1 MKHNDNILG
10 APYIASLDLSP
21 IIDSEKTERLL
32 SPSSVNNAAVHC
44 RYGSNRQ
51 ASMSRHMRHD
61 IFLLSGTLELPNI
74 APLAPG
80 DFISFS
86 SDDTMPLKAWN
97 ASFLRYSH
105 PSPGAYYVHCTRS
118 NMVKPY
124 PAKTPGLSVS
134 MLYNDG
140 AGHAVSL
147 VDWDDTAKVGNHH
160 HFKGEEILI
169 LSGELEDQYG
179 RHGQGTWMRFYPG
192 TLHAPRAIQATRI
205 LLRNSFL

>member
-21 IIDSEKTERLL
+21 IFESEKTERLL
-32 SPSSVNNAAVHC
+32 SPSSVNNAAVYC

-86 SDDTMPLKAWN
+86 SDDTTPLKVWN
-97 ASFLRYSH
+97 ASFLRYSDTHIPH
-105 PSPGAYYVHCTRS
+105 PAPITSTVHVAIWSSPIRPKPPASPFQRCT
-118 NMVKPY
+118 M
-124 PAKTPGLSVS
+124 
-134 MLYNDG
+134 M
-140 AGHAVSL
+140 
-147 VDWDDTAKVGNHH
+147 
-160 HFKGEEILI
+160 E
-169 LSGELEDQYG
+169 
-179 RHGQGTWMRFYPG
+179 
-192 TLHAPRAIQATRI
+192 QATQC
-205 LLRNSFL
+205 LW